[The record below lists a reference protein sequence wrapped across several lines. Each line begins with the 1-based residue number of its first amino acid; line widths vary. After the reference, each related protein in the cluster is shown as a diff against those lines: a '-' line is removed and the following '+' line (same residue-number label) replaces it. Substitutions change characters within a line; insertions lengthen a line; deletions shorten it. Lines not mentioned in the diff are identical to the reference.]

1 MRGVLSFNFLSRIWQ
16 VRTLLP
22 VVTIKHS
29 KCLLTLGNALSVGAQ
44 CYSKM
49 LYLQVF
55 LMRHMV
61 GGCWKL
67 SCALC
72 FIGLQLCSGALSV
85 ESEGPAAEGCA
96 AGAAIRSLP
105 GSKDRIKPQPEF
117 FCVEVVP
124 PCRAVCSPLPRRP
137 PCLQPLAHGRGSSL
151 RTRPLPGPRAR
162 RRRSQRLGLSAARE
176 TKKLQLAQLFKRSCN
191 MLLLWVIAGFFYTDI
206 TIIIL
211 SSRKN

>member
-1 MRGVLSFNFLSRIWQ
+1 MSFNFLSRIWQ

-29 KCLLTLGNALSVGAQ
+29 KCLLTLGNTLSFGAQ

-55 LMRHMV
+55 LMRHML
-61 GGCWKL
+61 GGSWKL

-85 ESEGPAAEGCA
+85 ESEGLAAEGCA

-105 GSKDRIKPQPEF
+105 GSKGRIKPWPEF

-124 PCRAVCSPLPRRP
+124 LCPLPWRP

-151 RTRPLPGPRAR
+151 RTRPLPGPRAQR
-162 RRRSQRLGLSAARE
+162 RQSQRLGLSAARE